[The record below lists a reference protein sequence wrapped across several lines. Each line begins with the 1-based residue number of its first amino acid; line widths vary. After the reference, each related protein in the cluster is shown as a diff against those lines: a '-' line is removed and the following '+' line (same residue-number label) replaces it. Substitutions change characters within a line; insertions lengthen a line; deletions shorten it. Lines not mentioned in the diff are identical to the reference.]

1 MSDNDK
7 TLNDIVSTLLAERKR
22 DYRNR
27 FILRSLFVSVII
39 FIIFFTPMAKD
50 INYSNPH
57 VALIEVNGLISSETQ
72 SSADKIIPLLQ
83 KASNNT
89 NASAI
94 IIKINSGGGS
104 ATQSKIIFDEI
115 IKIKSTSDKKIIS
128 VIEDVG
134 ASGGYY
140 IAMAADHIIA
150 SETSIVGSIGVRLDS
165 YDVRRLFNNLGIK
178 PRTIYS
184 GENKLIL
191 DPFHELTSKQYDH
204 VKKLTDEIHTQFIND
219 FKNSRKDKINP
230 NNKLIYSGLFYTGT
244 QAKTLGLIDDISSI
258 YKLKNEQ
265 YKNIEIQKYNSE
277 NNLIEKFIQSSFH
290 YLLQS
295 KINY

>member
-7 TLNDIVSTLLAERKR
+7 TLNDIVSTLLVERKR

-204 VKKLTDEIHTQFIND
+204 VKSLTDEIHTQFID
-219 FKNSRKDKINP
+219 DLKNSRKDKIDP
-230 NNKLIYSGLFYTGT
+230 NDKLIYSGLFYTGT

>member
-165 YDVRRLFNNLGIK
+165 YDVRRLFNNLVIK

-204 VKKLTDEIHTQFIND
+204 VKSLTDEIHTQFID
-219 FKNSRKDKINP
+219 DLKNSRKDKIDP
-230 NNKLIYSGLFYTGT
+230 NDKLIYSGLFYTGT

>member
-1 MSDNDK
+1 MSENDK

-22 DYRNR
+22 DYRNKLI
-27 FILRSLFVSVII
+27 FRSLFVL
-39 FIIFFTPMAKD
+39 FIFFVVFFAPMAKD
-50 INYSNPH
+50 INFNNPH
-57 VALIEVNGLISSETQ
+57 VAMIEINGLISSETQ
-72 SSADKIIPLLQ
+72 SSAEKIIPLLQ
-83 KASNNT
+83 RASQNI

-104 ATQSKIIFDEI
+104 ATQSKIIYDEI
-115 IKIKSTSDKKIIS
+115 VKIKNTSNKKIIS

-165 YDVRRLFNNLGIK
+165 YDIRRLFNNLGIK
-178 PRTIYS
+178 ARTIYS

-204 VKKLTDEIHTQFIND
+204 VKSLTDEIHTQFIND
-219 FKNSRKDKINP
+219 LKSSRKDKINP
-230 NNKLIYSGLFYTGT
+230 DDKLIYSGLFYTGN
-244 QAKTLGLIDDISSI
+244 QAKALGLVDDISSI
-258 YKLKNEQ
+258 YKLNNEE
-265 YKNIEIQKYNSE
+265 YENMKIQKYNSE
-277 NNLIEKFIQSSFH
+277 DNLINQLIQTSFH
-290 YLLQS
+290 YFFQS
-295 KINY
+295 KIIY